1 MQYAC
6 ELQKKWPLIF
16 MQFVAY
22 RMLCAGQTDI
32 SESKP
37 GLTELKVA
45 EHVEFSSTKARR
57 NVARDQAQIWQASW
71 YSSLK
76 VKVR

>member
-6 ELQKKWPLIF
+6 ELQKKWPLIV
-16 MQFVAY
+16 MQLVAY
-22 RMLCAGQTDI
+22 PMLCAGQTDI
-32 SESKP
+32 SESQP
-37 GLTELKVA
+37 GLTALKVA
-45 EHVEFSSTKARR
+45 EHVEFSSTRAQR
-57 NVARDQAQIWQASW
+57 NVARDQTRIWQALW